1 MPALRFMPKSL
12 ILSPALLLLMMSF
25 SSSAQTTSTV
35 DQMMDKVNIP
45 VIEGARVFAKF
56 DDKTPAVIN
65 YFTANSEDS
74 VIDFYN
80 KSYGEPEDRERK
92 RGRLTLNYRQGKQQ
106 IRVVISPQNKMRQV
120 DVIVDKQP

>member
-1 MPALRFMPKSL
+1 
-12 ILSPALLLLMMSF
+12 
-25 SSSAQTTSTV
+25 
-35 DQMMDKVNIP
+35 MMDKVNIP